1 MQQHPIPQNIT
12 SYQFRLIGDMT
23 IKQFLELLA
32 GGAVAFIF
40 YSTNLPGIIKLP
52 LITLSVFA
60 GIAFAFMPLE
70 ERPLD
75 RWILAFIKSIY
86 NPTQY
91 LWRKSPQLPSVFQ
104 PAKTAVSPLLP
115 QPPAQPGEGRFTPKS
130 FSGGEPSQ
138 VEHFEQSF
146 LNQISQLFTQP
157 LNPTP
162 SQPSSLPPT
171 KPNPQPQITI
181 PVSIAIP
188 PKPKPAPPPPPPAAT
203 TPQPTPEGIIKISPP
218 SPGHA
223 AITNPDL
230 PFPSLPTQP
239 NVLVGMILDHQGKIV
254 ENAILEVL
262 NENNLPVRATKTN
275 KLGQFFSITPLKR
288 GHYTLIV
295 EKDPLIFDT
304 ITLKL
309 EDKIYP
315 PLEIRAR
322 GDDSIQPNTT
332 KPPN

>member
-1 MQQHPIPQNIT
+1 MPPWQNPRI
-12 SYQFRLIGDMT
+12 R
-23 IKQFLELLA
+23 
-32 GGAVAFIF
+32 
-40 YSTNLPGIIKLP
+40 
-52 LITLSVFA
+52 
-60 GIAFAFMPLE
+60 
-70 ERPLD
+70 
-75 RWILAFIKSIY
+75 
-86 NPTQY
+86 
-91 LWRKSPQLPSVFQ
+91 PQLV
-104 PAKTAVSPLLP
+104 
-115 QPPAQPGEGRFTPKS
+115 PGER
-130 FSGGEPSQ
+130 
-138 VEHFEQSF
+138 
-146 LNQISQLFTQP
+146 
-157 LNPTP
+157 
-162 SQPSSLPPT
+162 
-171 KPNPQPQITI
+171 
-181 PVSIAIP
+181 
-188 PKPKPAPPPPPPAAT
+188 AA
-203 TPQPTPEGIIKISPP
+203 TPQPTPEGVIEVSPP
-218 SPGHA
+218 LPGHA